1 MILIALFIVTCCLF
15 VLSVMIM
22 QKSNKT
28 QNVPTHTIDNYTSAQ
43 PQAQPNQVYQS
54 FSGVPP
60 HPIPGVD
67 CTGTDCPVG
76 CPYGVNC
83 PGYLYYGPGYGY
95 DYGYPMGYG
104 YGFGRRGYG
113 GGHRGGH
120 GGGHGGGHR

>member
-1 MILIALFIVTCCLF
+1 MMI
-15 VLSVMIM
+15 
-22 QKSNKT
+22 QKPCKA
-28 QNVPTHTIDNYTSAQ
+28 QNTPTHTIDNYTSAQ
-43 PQAQPNQVYQS
+43 PQAQPNQVYRS

-60 HPIPGVD
+60 HPIAGVD
-67 CTGTDCPVG
+67 CTGTDCPIT

-113 GGHRGGH
+113 GGHGHGGGHRGGH
-120 GGGHGGGHR
+120 GGGHR